1 MRASGLGKYF
11 CAFLKTVCKIPS
23 KIPHGAAGVGRKTS
37 VVDIF
42 TQLSL
47 PFYPEKLLIFLTD
60 KDLKCNKM

>member
-23 KIPHGAAGVGRKTS
+23 KIPQGAAGVGRKTS
-37 VVDIF
+37 VVDIV

-47 PFYPEKLLIFLTD
+47 PFYPEN
-60 KDLKCNKM
+60 C